1 MLSHDNVIWSS
12 RITIYI
18 FFLNNAQF
26 FYGSAPC
33 LFTKLTN
40 LLLLNCYIFFTG
52 AMLSHDNVT
61 WSSRMAIEHYNWNQ
75 ERLLSYLPLSHVAA
89 CLIDCYMSMYAATEI
104 HFADQEALKGTL
116 VCIF

>member
-1 MLSHDNVIWSS
+1 
-12 RITIYI
+12 
-18 FFLNNAQF
+18 
-26 FYGSAPC
+26 
-33 LFTKLTN
+33 
-40 LLLLNCYIFFTG
+40 
-52 AMLSHDNVT
+52 
-61 WSSRMAIEHYNWNQ
+61 MAIEHYNWNQ

>member
-1 MLSHDNVIWSS
+1 MKLEYYNMSQPS
-12 RITIYI
+12 YI
-18 FFLNNAQF
+18 QIINKISLCTL
-26 FYGSAPC
+26 GV
-33 LFTKLTN
+33 
-40 LLLLNCYIFFTG
+40 
-52 AMLSHDNVT
+52 MLSHDNVT

>member
-1 MLSHDNVIWSS
+1 MGIFSMKGHVEYGQSTTSFSLL
-12 RITIYI
+12 
-18 FFLNNAQF
+18 FFL
-26 FYGSAPC
+26 
-33 LFTKLTN
+33 
-40 LLLLNCYIFFTG
+40 FTG